1 MTTNYWDQR
10 IERLNRE
17 VFRDSESYVR
27 ELRKIYDTETEKIQ
41 DSIYSQLLKLQ
52 EEAGEISLAEAK
64 KLLNDR
70 EKKIFKDSLDD
81 FIKKATGKINVDTER
96 ELNIISRRV
105 RISRLQAMEVEL
117 KKTVAGLMSREE
129 KGLFAHLGGTYEK
142 RYYKELYELQRITGY
157 KSVQSV
163 NKSELNTLI
172 KNPWTSDGQEFS
184 ERIWG
189 RGEKLTTS
197 LRDNLIRDIARGNS
211 PKESARNIQ
220 RLFDV
225 SKASASRLVF
235 TETAAVNAKATQDS
249 YEKLGVKQYQI
260 LATLDLKTSDICRSM
275 DSKIFDYKD
284 YRIGI
289 TAPPFH
295 PNCRSDTVPYF
306 GDEFEKEID
315 QGIGRMARDP
325 ESGESEPVENLTYE
339 DWHKKYVEG
348 LPIDSEKSNIP
359 SETVEPPQKYTKAE
373 TDDALDYYVSGDG
386 MWINNYLRGRSP
398 DIVFTEDDKIYLER
412 LDQATTL
419 QNVKEKT
426 LYRSVDVS
434 AIIGDISDFDY
445 DDLRGAYFYGD
456 DSKRA
461 KEIMEKYLKNI
472 QGKEIVDKGFL
483 STTKS
488 KDIALEFQGFTGSSK
503 SCVIEFNVPDG
514 IKGVDLKDFDIADSE
529 QREVLLARGQK
540 FVIKEMTQEQGQF
553 YFKAD
558 LILNNGYNVNEEIEL
573 PKLKKVFKEDDY
585 KEFKK
590 IISENTNE
598 DIQKLYKKYGD
609 EINHVYISDKGCY
622 NSARNEL
629 SISINSEE
637 EVKSGINKFSTVA
650 HEYGHSFDH
659 NATSDLTHT
668 DLKKIREVIPES
680 LAPAKDLLSSSDEFM
695 QAIRE
700 DKANLKSIGFKKLVE
715 ELRDEEAS
723 KGIQDAIDG
732 MFEGSKYRI
741 SWGHGEKYYNR
752 KYNKIKYYADLY
764 GEDYDKILMDAFKE
778 LGYKI
783 KAKKDMKSL
792 IRDYETAS
800 EAWANIMSAVTCGGS
815 ELEFAEKYLP
825 KSLEALLKIIKGV
838 N

>member
-17 VFRDSESYVR
+17 VFRDSESYVK

-163 NKSELNTLI
+163 NKSELNTFI

-284 YRIGI
+284 YKIGI

-325 ESGESEPVENLTYE
+325 ESGISRKVEDLSYK
-339 DWHKKYVEG
+339 DWYKKYV
-348 LPIDSEKSNIP
+348 
-359 SETVEPPQKYTKAE
+359 
-373 TDDALDYYVSGDG
+373 DG
-386 MWINNYLRGRSP
+386 
-398 DIVFTEDDKIYLER
+398 E
-412 LDQATTL
+412 
-419 QNVKEKT
+419 
-426 LYRSVDVS
+426 
-434 AIIGDISDFDY
+434 
-445 DDLRGAYFYGD
+445 
-456 DSKRA
+456 
-461 KEIMEKYLKNI
+461 
-472 QGKEIVDKGFL
+472 
-483 STTKS
+483 
-488 KDIALEFQGFTGSSK
+488 
-503 SCVIEFNVPDG
+503 
-514 IKGVDLKDFDIADSE
+514 
-529 QREVLLARGQK
+529 
-540 FVIKEMTQEQGQF
+540 
-553 YFKAD
+553 
-558 LILNNGYNVNEEIEL
+558 
-573 PKLKKVFKEDDY
+573 
-585 KEFKK
+585 
-590 IISENTNE
+590 
-598 DIQKLYKKYGD
+598 
-609 EINHVYISDKGCY
+609 
-622 NSARNEL
+622 
-629 SISINSEE
+629 NSEE
-637 EVKSGINKFSTVA
+637 KGYNK
-650 HEYGHSFDH
+650 YI
-659 NATSDLTHT
+659 DLGKFGKVT
-668 DLKKIREVIPES
+668 DNPNIKVNWEI
-680 LAPAKDLLSSSDEFM
+680 
-695 QAIRE
+695 
-700 DKANLKSIGFKKLVE
+700 
-715 ELRDEEAS
+715 
-723 KGIQDAIDG
+723 KGIHSKDKLKERNISKSDVEKWVENGIPVEQIKNNKYAFVTKEGVAVVRKDGKLITAWAAID
-732 MFEGSKYRI
+732 F
-741 SWGHGEKYYNR
+741 
-752 KYNKIKYYADLY
+752 D
-764 GEDYDKILMDAFKE
+764 
-778 LGYKI
+778 
-783 KAKKDMKSL
+783 KDML
-792 IRDYETAS
+792 EIIRKLFGDE
-800 EAWANIMSAVTCGGS
+800 
-815 ELEFAEKYLP
+815 
-825 KSLEALLKIIKGV
+825 
-838 N
+838 

>member
-81 FIKKATGKINVDTER
+81 FIKKATGKINVDTEK

-117 KKTVAGLMSREE
+117 KKTVAGLMNREE

-172 KNPWTSDGQEFS
+172 KNPWTSDGKEFS

-325 ESGESEPVENLTYE
+325 KTGKSEPVENLTYE
-339 DWHKKYVEG
+339 DWHKKYVDGENSEEKTVISSVKTEEKG
-348 LPIDSEKSNIP
+348 YKKNSEKVP
-359 SETVEPPQKYTKAE
+359 K
-373 TDDALDYYVSGDG
+373 
-386 MWINNYLRGRSP
+386 
-398 DIVFTEDDKIYLER
+398 
-412 LDQATTL
+412 TL
-419 QNVKEKT
+419 QNFDNHQEEWTTNVINKELSKEEIESISKGIKELIDSNEFSMRVDSNILEKILEDGKFKNQFETNTSGGT
-426 LYRSVDVS
+426 LSIEYRKKATKQLFGTGNKRFKASEREKYGYLGTKDFIKDNHSFDVS
-434 AIIGDISDFDY
+434 QYGNCIIHFDKSKLAGRVTY
-445 DDLRGAYFYGD
+445 TVD
-456 DSKRA
+456 DSLGLAFNKMTVAGDADNPSACGIGTDR
-461 KEIMEKYLKNI
+461 I
-472 QGKEIVDKGFL
+472 
-483 STTKS
+483 
-488 KDIALEFQGFTGSSK
+488 KDIAD
-503 SCVIEFNVPDG
+503 IFNKHEEAIDLSNFVEDAG
-514 IKGVDLKDFDIADSE
+514 IRYVELQYHGELNVDAI
-529 QREVLLARGQK
+529 
-540 FVIKEMTQEQGQF
+540 QEIC
-553 YFKAD
+553 
-558 LILNNGYNVNEEIEL
+558 LIPNEYAPINEEL
-573 PKLKKVFKEDDY
+573 LNKLKEK
-585 KEFKK
+585 
-590 IISENTNE
+590 
-598 DIQKLYKKYGD
+598 
-609 EINHVYISDKGCY
+609 
-622 NSARNEL
+622 
-629 SISINSEE
+629 
-637 EVKSGINKFSTVA
+637 GINLFRMDGGWNEETIV
-650 HEYGHSFDH
+650 
-659 NATSDLTHT
+659 
-668 DLKKIREVIPES
+668 KI
-680 LAPAKDLLSSSDEFM
+680 
-695 QAIRE
+695 
-700 DKANLKSIGFKKLVE
+700 
-715 ELRDEEAS
+715 
-723 KGIQDAIDG
+723 
-732 MFEGSKYRI
+732 
-741 SWGHGEKYYNR
+741 
-752 KYNKIKYYADLY
+752 
-764 GEDYDKILMDAFKE
+764 
-778 LGYKI
+778 
-783 KAKKDMKSL
+783 
-792 IRDYETAS
+792 
-800 EAWANIMSAVTCGGS
+800 
-815 ELEFAEKYLP
+815 
-825 KSLEALLKIIKGV
+825 
-838 N
+838 

>member
-81 FIKKATGKINVDTER
+81 FIKKATGKINVDTEK

-163 NKSELNTLI
+163 NKSELKTLI
-172 KNPWTSDGQEFS
+172 KNPWTSDGKEFS

-260 LATLDLKTSDICRSM
+260 LATLDLRTSDICRSM

-325 ESGESEPVENLTYE
+325 KTGKSEPVENLTYE
-339 DWHKKYVEG
+339 DWYKKYV
-348 LPIDSEKSNIP
+348 
-359 SETVEPPQKYTKAE
+359 VE
-373 TDDALDYYVSGDG
+373 
-386 MWINNYLRGRSP
+386 NN
-398 DIVFTEDDKIYLER
+398 D
-412 LDQATTL
+412 
-419 QNVKEKT
+419 
-426 LYRSVDVS
+426 
-434 AIIGDISDFDY
+434 
-445 DDLRGAYFYGD
+445 
-456 DSKRA
+456 
-461 KEIMEKYLKNI
+461 
-472 QGKEIVDKGFL
+472 
-483 STTKS
+483 
-488 KDIALEFQGFTGSSK
+488 
-503 SCVIEFNVPDG
+503 
-514 IKGVDLKDFDIADSE
+514 
-529 QREVLLARGQK
+529 
-540 FVIKEMTQEQGQF
+540 
-553 YFKAD
+553 
-558 LILNNGYNVNEEIEL
+558 EEE
-573 PKLKKVFKEDDY
+573 Y
-585 KEFKK
+585 KQ
-590 IISENTNE
+590 IIS
-598 DIQKLYKKYGD
+598 I
-609 EINHVYISDKGCY
+609 
-622 NSARNEL
+622 
-629 SISINSEE
+629 
-637 EVKSGINKFSTVA
+637 
-650 HEYGHSFDH
+650 
-659 NATSDLTHT
+659 
-668 DLKKIREVIPES
+668 
-680 LAPAKDLLSSSDEFM
+680 
-695 QAIRE
+695 
-700 DKANLKSIGFKKLVE
+700 
-715 ELRDEEAS
+715 
-723 KGIQDAIDG
+723 
-732 MFEGSKYRI
+732 
-741 SWGHGEKYYNR
+741 
-752 KYNKIKYYADLY
+752 
-764 GEDYDKILMDAFKE
+764 
-778 LGYKI
+778 LGYKVV
-783 KAKKDMKSL
+783 
-792 IRDYETAS
+792 E
-800 EAWANIMSAVTCGGS
+800 NV
-815 ELEFAEKYLP
+815 EKY
-825 KSLEALLKIIKGV
+825 KDIKYNNLERYEQIKREVKTIEMINKHDSFSDKFKQRVKDIYYEFRNYGYEFNMHGAERLIKRLNKNEFTKEEILDVLNKDFNMKQICDDRPVKFCNNIQVIYTKDGIEVHNAIRRSETWDYKRRLKKYE
-838 N
+838 

>member
-81 FIKKATGKINVDTER
+81 FIKKATGKIDVNIEK

-163 NKSELNTLI
+163 NKSELKTLI

-197 LRDNLIRDIARGNS
+197 LRDNLIRDIARGSN

-284 YRIGI
+284 YKIGI

-325 ESGESEPVENLTYE
+325 ESGKSGKVEDLSYKEWYNKYVDGEKSEEKGYNKYIDLGKFGKVTDNPNIKVNWEIKGIHSKDKLKERNISKSDVEKWIENGIPVEQIKNN
-339 DWHKKYVEG
+339 KYAFVTKEG
-348 LPIDSEKSNIP
+348 VAVVRK
-359 SETVEPPQKYTKAE
+359 
-373 TDDALDYYVSGDG
+373 DG
-386 MWINNYLRGRSP
+386 KLITAW
-398 DIVFTEDDKIYLER
+398 
-412 LDQATTL
+412 A
-419 QNVKEKT
+419 
-426 LYRSVDVS
+426 
-434 AIIGDISDFDY
+434 AIDFDK
-445 DDLRGAYFYGD
+445 DML
-456 DSKRA
+456 
-461 KEIMEKYLKNI
+461 EII
-472 QGKEIVDKGFL
+472 
-483 STTKS
+483 
-488 KDIALEFQGFTGSSK
+488 
-503 SCVIEFNVPDG
+503 
-514 IKGVDLKDFDIADSE
+514 
-529 QREVLLARGQK
+529 R
-540 FVIKEMTQEQGQF
+540 
-553 YFKAD
+553 
-558 LILNNGYNVNEEIEL
+558 
-573 PKLKKVFKEDDY
+573 KLF
-585 KEFKK
+585 
-590 IISENTNE
+590 
-598 DIQKLYKKYGD
+598 GD
-609 EINHVYISDKGCY
+609 E
-622 NSARNEL
+622 
-629 SISINSEE
+629 
-637 EVKSGINKFSTVA
+637 
-650 HEYGHSFDH
+650 
-659 NATSDLTHT
+659 
-668 DLKKIREVIPES
+668 
-680 LAPAKDLLSSSDEFM
+680 
-695 QAIRE
+695 
-700 DKANLKSIGFKKLVE
+700 
-715 ELRDEEAS
+715 
-723 KGIQDAIDG
+723 
-732 MFEGSKYRI
+732 
-741 SWGHGEKYYNR
+741 
-752 KYNKIKYYADLY
+752 
-764 GEDYDKILMDAFKE
+764 
-778 LGYKI
+778 
-783 KAKKDMKSL
+783 
-792 IRDYETAS
+792 
-800 EAWANIMSAVTCGGS
+800 
-815 ELEFAEKYLP
+815 
-825 KSLEALLKIIKGV
+825 
-838 N
+838 

>member
-17 VFRDSESYVR
+17 VFRDSESYVK

-81 FIKKATGKINVDTER
+81 FIKKATGKINIDTEK

-163 NKSELNTLI
+163 NKSELSTLI

-325 ESGESEPVENLTYE
+325 KTGKSEPVENLTYE
-339 DWHKKYVEG
+339 DWYKKYV
-348 LPIDSEKSNIP
+348 
-359 SETVEPPQKYTKAE
+359 
-373 TDDALDYYVSGDG
+373 DG
-386 MWINNYLRGRSP
+386 
-398 DIVFTEDDKIYLER
+398 E
-412 LDQATTL
+412 
-419 QNVKEKT
+419 
-426 LYRSVDVS
+426 
-434 AIIGDISDFDY
+434 
-445 DDLRGAYFYGD
+445 
-456 DSKRA
+456 
-461 KEIMEKYLKNI
+461 
-472 QGKEIVDKGFL
+472 
-483 STTKS
+483 
-488 KDIALEFQGFTGSSK
+488 
-503 SCVIEFNVPDG
+503 
-514 IKGVDLKDFDIADSE
+514 
-529 QREVLLARGQK
+529 
-540 FVIKEMTQEQGQF
+540 
-553 YFKAD
+553 
-558 LILNNGYNVNEEIEL
+558 
-573 PKLKKVFKEDDY
+573 
-585 KEFKK
+585 
-590 IISENTNE
+590 
-598 DIQKLYKKYGD
+598 
-609 EINHVYISDKGCY
+609 
-622 NSARNEL
+622 
-629 SISINSEE
+629 NSEE
-637 EVKSGINKFSTVA
+637 KGYNK
-650 HEYGHSFDH
+650 YI
-659 NATSDLTHT
+659 DLGKFGKVT
-668 DLKKIREVIPES
+668 DNPNIKVNWEI
-680 LAPAKDLLSSSDEFM
+680 
-695 QAIRE
+695 
-700 DKANLKSIGFKKLVE
+700 
-715 ELRDEEAS
+715 
-723 KGIQDAIDG
+723 KGIHSKDKLKERNISKSDVEKWVENGIPVEQIKNNKYAFVTKEGVAVVRKDGKLITAWAAID
-732 MFEGSKYRI
+732 F
-741 SWGHGEKYYNR
+741 
-752 KYNKIKYYADLY
+752 D
-764 GEDYDKILMDAFKE
+764 
-778 LGYKI
+778 
-783 KAKKDMKSL
+783 KDML
-792 IRDYETAS
+792 EIIRKLFGDE
-800 EAWANIMSAVTCGGS
+800 
-815 ELEFAEKYLP
+815 
-825 KSLEALLKIIKGV
+825 
-838 N
+838 

>member
-1 MTTNYWDQR
+1 MTTYYWDQR

-27 ELRKIYDTETEKIQ
+27 ELRKIYDTEAEKIQ

-197 LRDNLIRDIARGNS
+197 LRDNLIRDIARGSN

-284 YRIGI
+284 YKIGI

-325 ESGESEPVENLTYE
+325 KTGKSEPVENLSYE
-339 DWHKKYVEG
+339 DWYKKYVDNENYNNIKKKESINFFDSIDEWKEVPKEEAKAVEDLQIWEHEG
-348 LPIDSEKSNIP
+348 KEYKVDGKYVVLDYSKHEKEVAVVIA
-359 SETVEPPQKYTKAE
+359 QKYGKDVKMAPRVLNPPGIKTP
-373 TDDALDYYVSGDG
+373 DYI
-386 MWINNYLRGRSP
+386 INGEKWDLKVINSRGRNA
-398 DIVFTEDDKIYLER
+398 FYNTLRKNKK
-412 LDQATTL
+412 QADRFIFEL
-419 QNVKEKT
+419 KDSFEEEWLNEQINSIFASNH
-426 LYRSVDVS
+426 YRG
-434 AIIGDISDFDY
+434 I
-445 DDLRGAYFYGD
+445 
-456 DSKRA
+456 
-461 KEIMEKYLKNI
+461 KEITIY
-472 QGKEIVDKGFL
+472 
-483 STTKS
+483 S
-488 KDIALEFQGFTGSSK
+488 
-503 SCVIEFNVPDG
+503 DG
-514 IKGVDLKDFDIADSE
+514 
-529 QREVLLARGQK
+529 
-540 FVIKEMTQEQGQF
+540 
-553 YFKAD
+553 
-558 LILNNGYNVNEEIEL
+558 
-573 PKLKKVFKEDDY
+573 
-585 KEFKK
+585 
-590 IISENTNE
+590 
-598 DIQKLYKKYGD
+598 
-609 EINHVYISDKGCY
+609 
-622 NSARNEL
+622 
-629 SISINSEE
+629 
-637 EVKSGINKFSTVA
+637 
-650 HEYGHSFDH
+650 
-659 NATSDLTHT
+659 
-668 DLKKIREVIPES
+668 
-680 LAPAKDLLSSSDEFM
+680 
-695 QAIRE
+695 
-700 DKANLKSIGFKKLVE
+700 
-715 ELRDEEAS
+715 
-723 KGIQDAIDG
+723 
-732 MFEGSKYRI
+732 
-741 SWGHGEKYYNR
+741 
-752 KYNKIKYYADLY
+752 
-764 GEDYDKILMDAFKE
+764 
-778 LGYKI
+778 
-783 KAKKDMKSL
+783 
-792 IRDYETAS
+792 
-800 EAWANIMSAVTCGGS
+800 
-815 ELEFAEKYLP
+815 
-825 KSLEALLKIIKGV
+825 KIIKAMKRE
-838 N
+838 

>member
-27 ELRKIYDTETEKIQ
+27 ELRKIYDAETEKIQ

-81 FIKKATGKINVDTER
+81 FIKKATGKINIDTEK

-325 ESGESEPVENLTYE
+325 KTGKSEPVENLTYE
-339 DWHKKYVEG
+339 DWYKKYVEG
-348 LPIDSEKSNIP
+348 LPIDSTKSNIP
-359 SETVEPPQKYTKAE
+359 SEPVEPLQKYTKAE
-373 TDDALDYYVSGDG
+373 TDDALDYYVSGEG
-386 MWINNYLRGRSP
+386 MWINNYLREIGEVAQYP
-398 DIVFTEDDKIYLER
+398 LTEDDKLFLEQ
-412 LDQATTL
+412 LDQVTKSQT
-419 QNVKEKT
+419 VKEKT

-445 DDLRGAYFYGD
+445 DDLKGAYFYGD

-461 KEIMEKYLKNI
+461 KEVMEKYLKNI
-472 QGKEIVDKGFL
+472 QGKEIVDKGFM

-488 KDIALEFQGFTGSSK
+488 RDLALEFQGFTGSYK
-503 SCVIEFNVPDG
+503 PCVIEFNVPDG
-514 IKGVDLKDFDIADSE
+514 IKGIDLKDFDVVDLKQE
-529 QREVLLARGQK
+529 EVLLARGQK

-558 LILNNGYNVNEEIEL
+558 LILNNGYNIKEISSAENFEDLTNYLVSGSIKLDDTVKDLNFDMVKRTLSSIVEVGDKYPGAFENLKTVTTSSEGIMSCSGTAITFNPEYYKEIDKLNAICKECSDDGWWVKNSSIESLGVHEFGHSINWDLINKNPYLKISEKVDDWNEDKTAKKIVLQACEEIKKTKYGK
-573 PKLKKVFKEDDY
+573 KLDHDEIRIRQSEYGASTAAEAIAESYADIYANKGNANPLS
-585 KEFKK
+585 KK
-590 IISENTNE
+590 IV
-598 DIQKLYKKYGD
+598 
-609 EINHVYISDKGCY
+609 EIID
-622 NSARNEL
+622 AL
-629 SISINSEE
+629 FEE
-637 EVKSGINKFSTVA
+637 
-650 HEYGHSFDH
+650 Y
-659 NATSDLTHT
+659 
-668 DLKKIREVIPES
+668 
-680 LAPAKDLLSSSDEFM
+680 
-695 QAIRE
+695 
-700 DKANLKSIGFKKLVE
+700 
-715 ELRDEEAS
+715 S
-723 KGIQDAIDG
+723 KGG
-732 MFEGSKYRI
+732 
-741 SWGHGEKYYNR
+741 
-752 KYNKIKYYADLY
+752 
-764 GEDYDKILMDAFKE
+764 
-778 LGYKI
+778 
-783 KAKKDMKSL
+783 
-792 IRDYETAS
+792 
-800 EAWANIMSAVTCGGS
+800 
-815 ELEFAEKYLP
+815 
-825 KSLEALLKIIKGV
+825 
-838 N
+838 

>member
-1 MTTNYWDQR
+1 MTISYWDQR

-163 NKSELNTLI
+163 NKSELSTLI

-184 ERIWG
+184 KRIWG

-197 LRDNLIRDIARGNS
+197 LRDNLIRDIARGNN

-325 ESGESEPVENLTYE
+325 ESGKSGKVEDLSYK
-339 DWHKKYVEG
+339 DWYKKYVDGETKNYNTQKKESINFFDSIEEWKEVSKDEAKTVEDLQIWKHEG
-348 LPIDSEKSNIP
+348 KEYTVDGKYVVLDYSKHEKEVAVVIAQKYGKNLKMVPRVLNPPGIKTPDYIINGEKWDLKTLISKGEKVFYNLTKGKKRQANNFIFDISNI
-359 SETVEPPQKYTKAE
+359 E
-373 TDDALDYYVSGDG
+373 VSDNWIQNQISSIFNSKNRE
-386 MWINNYLRGRSP
+386 WINS
-398 DIVFTEDDKIYLER
+398 
-412 LDQATTL
+412 
-419 QNVKEKT
+419 
-426 LYRSVDVS
+426 
-434 AIIGDISDFDY
+434 II
-445 DDLRGAYFYGD
+445 
-456 DSKRA
+456 
-461 KEIMEKYLKNI
+461 
-472 QGKEIVDKGFL
+472 
-483 STTKS
+483 
-488 KDIALEFQGFTGSSK
+488 
-503 SCVIEFNVPDG
+503 
-514 IKGVDLKDFDIADSE
+514 
-529 QREVLLARGQK
+529 
-540 FVIKEMTQEQGQF
+540 
-553 YFKAD
+553 
-558 LILNNGYNVNEEIEL
+558 
-573 PKLKKVFKEDDY
+573 
-585 KEFKK
+585 
-590 IISENTNE
+590 
-598 DIQKLYKKYGD
+598 
-609 EINHVYISDKGCY
+609 
-622 NSARNEL
+622 
-629 SISINSEE
+629 
-637 EVKSGINKFSTVA
+637 INK
-650 HEYGHSFDH
+650 
-659 NATSDLTHT
+659 N
-668 DLKKIREVIPES
+668 KVI
-680 LAPAKDLLSSSDEFM
+680 
-695 QAIRE
+695 
-700 DKANLKSIGFKKLVE
+700 
-715 ELRDEEAS
+715 
-723 KGIQDAIDG
+723 
-732 MFEGSKYRI
+732 
-741 SWGHGEKYYNR
+741 
-752 KYNKIKYYADLY
+752 
-764 GEDYDKILMDAFKE
+764 
-778 LGYKI
+778 I
-783 KAKKDMKSL
+783 KAYKRK
-792 IRDYETAS
+792 
-800 EAWANIMSAVTCGGS
+800 
-815 ELEFAEKYLP
+815 
-825 KSLEALLKIIKGV
+825 
-838 N
+838 